1 MKILD
6 YFEHPRFGVIV
17 SSTDSKF
24 DNFSDDEIKKRIGD
38 TIVLVSN
45 SHQRKLAKVKNV
57 DIATS
62 LTGKKNINIC
72 LSDSIKLSDIK
83 PISQLLLL
91 SEINIA

>member
-6 YFEHPRFGVIV
+6 CFEHPRFGVII
-17 SSTDSKF
+17 SSADSKF
-24 DNFSDDEIKKRIGD
+24 DNFSDDEIKNRIGD

-45 SHQRKLAKVKNV
+45 SHQRKLVKVKKV

-72 LSDSIKLSDIK
+72 LSDSIKLSDIQTN
-83 PISQLLLL
+83 SQLLLL
-91 SEINIA
+91 SEINVA

>member
-24 DNFSDDEIKKRIGD
+24 DNFPDDEIKKRIGD

-45 SHQRKLAKVKNV
+45 FHQRKLAKVKNV